1 VESGRVY
8 RTRRYDV
15 YLPPPAPARTTYT
28 PVFTTTTTTTNAIL
42 FLPGMGVEQ
51 VAYSVPATMLSNAG
65 YTVVV
70 VSAEPLLYGLPAVG
84 TNVSSMRRIQ
94 RGIEQRHYHSS
105 FRFKRAAGKKSSKT
119 STPSRQPKMTWAL
132 LGHSLGAFTVC
143 QLAEEFCKSSDTTKA
158 NLKVVLWAV
167 APFIGFLPDLSGHQ
181 RLPVLVVQGSR
192 DDIIE
197 TFATEELTKQFWQ
210 RLPEDAA
217 EVVVVGGTHSGF
229 ANYASLWTK
238 KEKGGI
244 SNEEQQRQAVR
255 ATVDFLQKN

>member
-1 VESGRVY
+1 
-8 RTRRYDV
+8 V
-15 YLPPPAPARTTYT
+15 YLPPSAPAGTTYT
-28 PVFTTTTTTTNAIL
+28 PTSTTTTRTTTTTATNAIL
-42 FLPGMGVEQ
+42 FLPGGGVEH

-70 VSAEPLLYGLPAVG
+70 VSAEPLLLGIPALG
-84 TNVSSMRRIQ
+84 TNVSAMRRIQ
-94 RGIEQRHYHSS
+94 RRIEQRHDHSMFPS
-105 FRFKRAAGKKSSKT
+105 KTAASKQSSKISTT
-119 STPSRQPKMTWAL
+119 SRHPKMTWAL

-143 QLAEEFCKSSDTTKA
+143 QLAKELFKSNMGGDTTEA
-158 NLKVVLWAV
+158 NSKVVMWAV
-167 APFIGFLPDLSGHQ
+167 IPIIEMLPDLSGHQ

-192 DDIIE
+192 DYAIE

-217 EVVVVGGTHSGF
+217 EVVVAGGTHSGF
-229 ANYASLWTK
+229 TNNVSPWTK

-255 ATVDFLQKN
+255 ATVDFLQKD